1 MTSPK
6 KTRKQAL
13 DEGKQKDVSEAAKE
27 SGLMIPVFI
36 TSEVWDN
43 WIVPDEDSMKSG
55 EDQKVRLKG
64 LLDKLLY
71 FIRVHRQTSKSNI
84 IYFPIPFN
92 KGGEEK
98 TVQLMS
104 LLGPVESADKRPC
117 ITIMTPEEY
126 EAEGQAL

>member
-1 MTSPK
+1 MSSPK

-13 DEGKQKDVSEAAKE
+13 DEGRQRDISEAAKE

-43 WIVPDEDSMKSG
+43 WIVPDEDSMKKG
-55 EDQKVRLKG
+55 EDQKIRLKG

-92 KGGEEK
+92 KDGEEK
-98 TVQLMS
+98 SIQLMS
-104 LLGPVESADKRPC
+104 LLGPVESSDKRPC
-117 ITIMTPEEY
+117 ITIMMPEEY
-126 EAEGQAL
+126 EAEGQAM